1 MTWLR
6 RLANLAR
13 PDRLARDIDREMAFH
28 IAKRAEE
35 LRRGG
40 MPESDALLEARR
52 RFGNRTLQ
60 AERTRDADVV
70 TWLDSILG
78 DLRYALRAMRRSPGF
93 ALVAVGSL
101 ALGIGAN
108 TAIYTLIDA
117 VMVRPLPV
125 PHVEE
130 LVQINGGPSD
140 KSGGLFSNP
149 LWEQVRAR
157 QSGMTVIAAF
167 NPTSFDLAERGESRR
182 VPGAFVS
189 GDYFRLFG
197 MRPAL
202 GRLLG
207 PGDDV
212 RGCPPVAVLS
222 NGFWGSEYGGRDV
235 IGRSITL
242 DGTRFEIVGITSGA
256 FTTPEVGR
264 DARLFV
270 PLCTAAVIREKRI
283 LDARSDW
290 WLYVMG
296 RRDPDVSVE
305 QLAARLAAIAPAAY
319 GATIPPGAPAA
330 TKANYAA
337 RTFGAVPAETGLSSL
352 RARYSNALL
361 TLMGAVAIVL
371 LIACANVA
379 NLLLARAAARQ
390 HEVAIRMAIGAG
402 RRRLVR
408 QLFTESTLLAVL
420 GALAGLA
427 VAYWATR
434 ALVALISTESTP
446 VALDL
451 SVNRRVLG
459 FTVLV
464 ASVTA
469 ALFGLVPAWRATRMG
484 PHAAMKAGGR
494 GVAEGH
500 ARFTLGKALVAAQVA
515 LSLMLVVGAG
525 LLVSSLKKLSTI
537 DPGFR
542 SEGVLVADVNLHR
555 ASIPPTEIVRARR
568 EVLERVRE
576 MPGVR
581 AASTASHTPVSGD
594 SWNDVL
600 IVEGFTPPGSD
611 PDGPM
616 SWFNEVSD
624 GYFATLETRLL
635 AGRDF
640 GPSDLPGSGNVA
652 IVNDAAARYYFGTSS
667 VLGRQFRTQV
677 GDTAS
682 APYTIV
688 GVVEN
693 AKYSSLRERASRI
706 VYVPAS
712 QSTRSQPWMTLLVR
726 AEAGDPLALV
736 PAVRSAISG
745 AQPAALLGF
754 RPLSRQIA
762 TSLRRERLLGVLSGL
777 FGGVALL
784 LSMLG
789 LYGVMS
795 YAVARRRNEI
805 GVRIALGAARA
816 QVVRMVL
823 GDVARVVAVGLVVG
837 GAGALASG
845 KLVKSF
851 LYGLEPTEPSVML
864 FAALLLGVVALAA
877 GGVPAWRAA
886 RVDPVEAL
894 HEE

>member
-13 PDRLARDIDREMAFH
+13 PGRLERDIDREMAFH
-28 IAKRAEE
+28 IAERAEE

-60 AERTRDADVV
+60 GERTRDADVV
-70 TWLDSILG
+70 TWLDSVLG

-108 TAIYTLIDA
+108 TAIYTLIDG
-117 VMVRPLPV
+117 VMIRPLPV
-125 PHVEE
+125 PHAEE
-130 LVQINGGPSD
+130 LVHVTGGPD
-140 KSGGLFSNP
+140 DETGIFTNP
-149 LWEQVRAR
+149 LWEQLRAL
-157 QSGMTVIAAF
+157 QSGMAAVAAF
-167 NPTSFDLAERGESRR
+167 GGSGFDLAERGDSRR
-182 VPGAFVS
+182 VPGLFVS

-197 MRPAL
+197 IRPAI
-202 GRLLG
+202 GRVLG
-207 PGDDV
+207 PEDDV

-222 NGFWGSEYGGRDV
+222 NGFWRSEYGGRDV
-235 IGRSITL
+235 VGRTIAL
-242 DGTRFEIVGITSGA
+242 DGRRFEIVGVTAGA
-256 FTTPEVGR
+256 FTTPEVGQ
-264 DARLFV
+264 DARVFV
-270 PLCTAAVIREKRI
+270 PLCTAPLVREKGI
-283 LDARSDW
+283 LEARSDW
-290 WLYVMG
+290 WLRVMG

-305 QLAARLAAIAPAAY
+305 QLAARLAAIAPRAY
-319 GATIPPGAPAA
+319 AATINPGASAA
-330 TKANYAA
+330 NRASYAA
-337 RTFGAVPAETGLSSL
+337 RTFLAVPAETGLSFL
-352 RARYSNALL
+352 RMRYSGALL
-361 TLMGAVAIVL
+361 ALMGAVAIVL

-390 HEVAIRMAIGAG
+390 REVAIRMAIGAG
-402 RRRLVR
+402 RRRLAR
-408 QLFTESTLLAVL
+408 QLFTESTLLALV

-427 VAYWATR
+427 IAHWATR
-434 ALVALISTESTP
+434 GLVALIATESAP

-459 FTVLV
+459 FTVLI

-469 ALFGLVPAWRATRMG
+469 ALFGLIPAWRGTRVD
-484 PHAAMKAGGR
+484 PQAAMKAAGR
-494 GVAEGH
+494 GVVQGYG
-500 ARFTLGKALVAAQVA
+500 RFTLGKALVATQVA
-515 LSLMLVVGAG
+515 LSLVLVVGAG
-525 LLVSSLKKLSTI
+525 LLVGSLRKLATV

-542 SEGVLVADVNLHR
+542 SEGVLIAHVNLTR
-555 ASIPPTEIVRARR
+555 ANTPPAEVPRVRR
-568 EVLERVRE
+568 ELLERVRAIT
-576 MPGVR
+576 GVR
-581 AASTASHTPVSGD
+581 SASTAAVTPVGGD

-600 IVEGFTPPGSD
+600 IVEGFTPGSD

-640 GPSDLPGSGNVA
+640 GPSDVPESGKTA

-693 AKYSSLRERASRI
+693 AKYTNLREEASRI

-712 QSTRSQPWMTLLVR
+712 QSTRYQPWTTLVVR

-736 PAVRSAISG
+736 PPVRSAILSS
-745 AQPAALLGF
+745 QPAALLEF

-777 FGGVALL
+777 FGAVALL

-816 QVVRMVL
+816 QVLRMVL
-823 GDVARVVAVGLVVG
+823 SDVARVVAVGLVIG
-837 GAGALASG
+837 AAGALASG
-845 KLVKSF
+845 KLVESF
-851 LYGLEPTEPSVML
+851 LYGLEPTEPAVML